1 MKLHAALLCLA
12 LVAMPA
18 ALAQSPRTAPQG
30 IDPLALIAGANDLVA
45 RAPDADIDRLFQA
58 VHAASRNDAE
68 ACGLCALFEPGADRS
83 LQGLQRAA
91 EALGGDSRA
100 RFIEALAG
108 VAIGGLQNPP
118 QPYDPAEGEQ
128 ALRTAAVTAAMLHEG
143 FMPALENAGAD
154 AAARRARC
162 TALRQLL
169 QVLHGFGA
177 GRRVAAT
184 RYLLGEGLA
193 RLGGDS

>member
-1 MKLHAALLCLA
+1 
-12 LVAMPA
+12 
-18 ALAQSPRTAPQG
+18 
-30 IDPLALIAGANDLVA
+30 
-45 RAPDADIDRLFQA
+45 
-58 VHAASRNDAE
+58 
-68 ACGLCALFEPGADRS
+68 CGLCALFEPGADRS

-100 RFIEALAG
+100 RVIEAVAG
-108 VAIGGLQNPP
+108 VALRGLQDPP

-128 ALRTAAVTAAMLHEG
+128 AHRTAAVAAAGLHAG
-143 FMPALENAGAD
+143 FMPARENAGGGAG
-154 AAARRARC
+154 ARGARC

-169 QVLHGFGA
+169 QVLHGCEA

-193 RLGGDS
+193 RVGGDS